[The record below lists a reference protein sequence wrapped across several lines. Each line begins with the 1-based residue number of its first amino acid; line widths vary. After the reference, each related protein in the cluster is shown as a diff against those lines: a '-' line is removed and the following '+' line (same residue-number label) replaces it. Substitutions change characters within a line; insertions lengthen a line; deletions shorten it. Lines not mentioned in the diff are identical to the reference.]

1 MRYLAAFKA
10 RAAFLPLL
18 YFLRGK
24 RFDFT
29 NFHGFARSRYP
40 ATAYGF
46 RALFLFGQQIA
57 KFSLFLAHRAIRPPE
72 GFVGWALPTNHLTRL
87 LMLMNTH

>member
-1 MRYLAAFKA
+1 MRYLADFKA
-10 RAAFLPLL
+10 RAAFLSLL

-29 NFHGFARSRYP
+29 NFHGFARNRYP

-46 RALFLFGQQIA
+46 RALFFWATNCEIFTF
-57 KFSLFLAHRAIRPPE
+57 FSPSRHPPPE